1 MVPQETPSPL
11 PETGRLLSPFRGEV
25 AARKDNAC
33 RSLGEICILT
43 LAVDALSNLREA
55 AELHIEEVGI
65 LGKAGITIERLEE
78 GGHIMTVQEKL
89 ERLKREKTAH
99 STGELDRLGWARY
112 AEIRSRLEDQHHG
125 AYVMIE
131 VDSGDCFVGETPQA
145 ALCQARAAYPG
156 KAFYLIRIGYKAVH
170 KLKRT

>member
-1 MVPQETPSPL
+1 MEQQAIEITAELIEEEEGGYTVYSPEL
-11 PETGRLLSPFRGEV
+11 DIYTQGEDT
-25 AARKDNAC
+25 A
-33 RSLGEICILT
+33 
-43 LAVDALSNLREA
+43 DALSNLKEA

-112 AEIRSRLEDQHHG
+112 AEIRSQLEDQHHG

-131 VDSGDCFVGETPQA
+131 VDSGDYFVGETPQV